1 MAPNEATGVD
11 AGESVQPAEDEMP
24 VEAASVYAAVLGV
37 DDPASVPGREVDGR
51 LAPLLGL
58 RALVGR
64 EEGEGRAGGHGV
76 LAARVLLPQVLS
88 DDAVQRR
95 RRRQVPVELLL
106 HGRALAKGAVVRLL
120 PQHAGLLAAG
130 APATH
135 LPVAGED
142 NAADVAAARR
152 R

>member
-1 MAPNEATGVD
+1 MKRLRSVD
-11 AGESVQPAEDEMP
+11 PGDSDEPAEDEMP
-24 VEAASVYAAVLGV
+24 VEAASVHTTVLGV
-37 DDPASVPGREVDGR
+37 NDPASVSGREVDGR

-58 RALVGR
+58 GALVGG
-64 EEGEGRAGGHGV
+64 EEGEGRAGRHGV

-95 RRRQVPVELLL
+95 RRRQMPVKLLL
-106 HGRALAKGAVVRLL
+106 HGRALAEGAVVRLL

-130 APATH
+130 AAATR

-142 NAADVAAARR
+142 DAADMAAAR
-152 R
+152 